1 MNRIRAAVVAA
12 AAAAACLP
20 AAAFAQAVQVVGD
33 GSGESCWKAAKAT
46 TFLRMDSAAM
56 EARWKA
62 DAIGA
67 CDDALKS
74 DKLDRVDMAS
84 TWVNR
89 GILEMSR
96 ERYRNARGNFKEAL
110 DLIPKLP
117 EAHVDMGSALINLQQ
132 FAEGI
137 KETETGLS
145 LGSHEPERGYYN
157 LGIAYGA
164 LGDQQKAYESFR
176 RASGLNPDWEDP
188 RKEMARFTVK
198 PVEKPQAQPLQQLLR

>member
-1 MNRIRAAVVAA
+1 VGRIRSAAVAA
-12 AAAAACLP
+12 VIAAGALAAP
-20 AAAFAQAVQVVGD
+20 AAALAQAVQVVGN
-33 GSGESCWKAAKAT
+33 GSGEDCWKAAKAT
-46 TFLRMDSAAM
+46 TFLKMDSAAM

-74 DKLDRVDMAS
+74 AQMNRIDEAS

-96 ERYRNARGNFKEAL
+96 ERYKNARGNFKEAL
-110 DLIPKLP
+110 NLLPKLP

-132 FAEGI
+132 YAEGA
-137 KETETGLS
+137 KETELGLQ

-157 LGIAYGA
+157 LGIAYEEM
-164 LGDQQKAYESFR
+164 GDLQKSYESFR
-176 RASGLNPDWEDP
+176 KASELAPDWQDP
-188 RKEMARFTVK
+188 QRQMARFT
-198 PVEKPQAQPLQQLLR
+198 LQQVQK

>member
-1 MNRIRAAVVAA
+1 MGRIGWSAIAVLAA
-12 AAAAACLP
+12 AGPLCISG
-20 AAAFAQAVQVVGD
+20 AAFAQTLQVVGN
-33 GSGESCWKAAKAT
+33 GSGEQCWQAAKAT
-46 TFLRMDSAAM
+46 TFLKMDSAAL

-74 DKLDRVDMAS
+74 EQMDRKDMAS

-96 ERYRNARGNFKEAL
+96 ERYKNARGNFKEAL
-110 DLIPKLP
+110 YLIPKLP

-132 FAEGI
+132 YAEGA
-137 KETETGLS
+137 KETELGLQ

-157 LGIAYGA
+157 LGIAYEEM
-164 LGDQQKAYESFR
+164 GDLQKAYDSFR
-176 RASGLNPDWEDP
+176 HASQLAPGWEDP
-188 RKEMARFTVK
+188 QKQMARFTVK
-198 PVEKPQAQPLQQLLR
+198 EVQK